1 MAHTSKKAVAVLMSN
16 EELAMQ
22 FADRIWSV
30 DKNRG
35 FNSGIPEDLFLRG
48 VVDECFGN
56 ERISYDISTGR
67 FVYSGDHIRSVIVE
81 GDVAGKEYTTVCR
94 ALGRCAVDV
103 ETPETASGSSV
114 LKVVVKGNGRFC
126 LHHPDASEENFT
138 SVEHLL
144 TALLSAMSKLR
155 ISLLSE
161 ESPEP

>member
-1 MAHTSKKAVAVLMSN
+1 MIFCPLLLNSCGEQESVNNNVNKKFLVEFTSDFKN
-16 EELAMQ
+16 EY
-22 FADRIWSV
+22 FI
-30 DKNRG
+30 
-35 FNSGIPEDLFLRG
+35 
-48 VVDECFGN
+48 N

-67 FVYSGDHIRSVIVE
+67 FGYSGDHIRSVIVE
-81 GDVAGKEYTTVCR
+81 GDVAGKEYTAVCR

-103 ETPETASGSSV
+103 ETPEAASGSSV

-161 ESPEP
+161 ETPEP